1 MSGGVV
7 MLEVT
12 LDTRL
17 GDFHLNVDIR
27 AGDGVT
33 ALYGRS
39 GAGKTSI
46 VQAVAGLIR
55 PDRGRILAGG
65 SVLFDSAGGVN
76 LPPAA
81 RRLGVVFQDGRLFP
95 HMTVQQN
102 LRYGGHADEAAV
114 VDLLGLAPLLTRRPR
129 NLSGGERQRVA
140 IGRALLAAPRV
151 LLMDEPLSSL
161 DPSRRAEILPW
172 LERLRDRKVPIL
184 YVSHAMAEVAR
195 LADMLVIVDQGRVAL
210 AGPIADVL
218 ADPGVLPLIGGAES
232 GAVLTGRIGAHDM
245 SDDLTEVILTAG
257 RMLMPGR
264 LGPMGATIRLRIPAQ
279 DIVLSLTRPA
289 GISALN
295 LLECQVIAVTAPQAD
310 TPGIAVQLAL
320 GPDRLLARV
329 TRRSAAT
336 MGLAPGLPVWAMI
349 KATVMAGG

>member
-1 MSGGVV
+1 MSGGAP
-7 MLEVT
+7 MLEVA

-17 GDFHLNVDIR
+17 GGFHLAVDFR
-27 AGDGVT
+27 AEGGVT

-39 GAGKTSI
+39 GAGKSSI
-46 VQAVAGLIR
+46 VQAVAGLFR
-55 PDRGRILAGG
+55 PDRGRIVAGDT
-65 SVLFDSAGGVN
+65 VLFDSAAGVN
-76 LPPAA
+76 LRPAD

-102 LRYGGHADEAAV
+102 LRYGGQADEAAV
-114 VDLLGLAPLLTRRPR
+114 IDLLGLAPLLSRRPR
-129 NLSGGERQRVA
+129 DLSGGERQRVA
-140 IGRALLAAPRV
+140 IGRALMAAPRV

-161 DPSRRAEILPW
+161 DPPRRAEILPW

-195 LADMLVIVDQGRVAL
+195 LADTLVIVDQGRVVL
-210 AGPIADVL
+210 AGPLADVL

-232 GAVLTGRIGAHDM
+232 GAVLTGRIGAHDAA
-245 SDDLTEVILTAG
+245 DDLTEVLLTAG
-257 RMLMPGR
+257 RMLLPGR
-264 LGPMGATIRLRIPAQ
+264 LGPPGASIRLRIPAQ

-295 LLECQVIAVTAPQAD
+295 LLECRVVAVGTPD
-310 TPGIAVQLAL
+310 TSAPGIAVQLAL

-336 MGLAPGLPVWAMI
+336 MALAPGLPVWVMI
-349 KATVMAGG
+349 KATAMAGG